1 MFSTEIASLLLREA
15 EKCGGFFMFL
25 MSTSVVLCQNPVV
38 SKRSRVFENS
48 LLWGNAMCCGVRF
61 SGRRGRFCGVVA
73 NAKKRHAK
81 KRSWWKKFF
90 FDEDGNW
97 LGLKDDE
104 AFEVLE
110 PEDEEELGD
119 EELSANEK
127 FEAWKRRAEAIVEL
141 REAQEDVRNE
151 ENRRWEDWIV
161 DGTYDGVSDGDSWVE
176 NSNGAVGKPGDDVGE
191 DFREVFSSRG
201 LVKSVKDLVLGG
213 DDDDILY
220 EDRVFRFA
228 SFNSVSGDLVCFRR
242 DNST

>member
-1 MFSTEIASLLLREA
+1 
-15 EKCGGFFMFL
+15 MFL
-25 MSTSVVLCQNPVV
+25 MSTSVVLCRNLVV
-38 SKRSRVFENS
+38 SKSSRVES
-48 LLWGNAMCCGVRF
+48 SVVWGNAMCCGVRF
-61 SGRRGRFCGVVA
+61 RSRRGRFCGVVP
-73 NAKKRHAK
+73 NAKKQHAK

-104 AFEVLE
+104 FEVLE
-110 PEDEEELGD
+110 PEEEPGD
-119 EELSANEK
+119 EELSASEK

-161 DGTYDGVSDGDSWVE
+161 DGTYDGVGNGDSWVE
-176 NSNGAVGKPGDDVGE
+176 DSNGAVGKPGDDVGE

-213 DDDDILY
+213 DDEDILY

-228 SFNSVSGDLVCFRR
+228 SFNSVSGDLVCFHRAK
-242 DNST
+242 